1 MMRIITNNPEQV
13 EVRDYN
19 RKQSVTISYNLTKSN
34 KIPDALPLWESGHL
48 NWAAAAQTP
57 I

>member
-1 MMRIITNNPEQV
+1 MMIIITNDPEQV
-13 EVRDYN
+13 EVRYYN

-34 KIPDALPLWESGHL
+34 KIPDALLLWESGHL
-48 NWAAAAQTP
+48 NWAAAPLTP